1 MAWEV
6 KRTVRVR
13 LDVPDD
19 RKTDLHATNN
29 LFQHCANRTAE
40 WAWRYSDEDCVTSK
54 SKAEDTLYDELRE
67 ETDGL
72 HSNLVQKAIKRAIKD
87 IDTAVGRLA
96 EGKNVS

>member
-1 MAWEV
+1 MEV

-19 RKTDLHATNN
+19 RKQYLHATNE

-40 WAWRYSDEDCVTSK
+40 WTWRYPDEDCVTSK
-54 SKAEDTLYDELRE
+54 SKAENALYEGLCE

-72 HSNLVQKAIKRAIKD
+72 RAI
-87 IDTAVGRLA
+87 
-96 EGKNVS
+96 SS